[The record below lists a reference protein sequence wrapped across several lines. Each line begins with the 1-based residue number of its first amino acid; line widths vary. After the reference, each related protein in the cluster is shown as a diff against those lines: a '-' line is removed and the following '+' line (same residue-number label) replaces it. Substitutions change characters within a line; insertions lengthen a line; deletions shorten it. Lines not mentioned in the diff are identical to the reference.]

1 MELIATEFNSI
12 FVKVIP
18 FLLMNFLKP
27 YQLSEYRNDF
37 PSIAQK
43 QYERLVDAEI
53 STETFSFYTSVA
65 SVFSSKIEGENIDL
79 DSYIKYKKFGISF
92 QPDYTKKIDDLYNA
106 YSFAMNHPLNEQ
118 NIATAHVLLSKNL
131 VYEPHQGKY
140 RNQIMY
146 ITTGLGKIE
155 YVAATPNLVKSEMKL
170 LFEDIEELLKT
181 DLSFEESFYYASLI
195 HLVFA
200 KIHPWMDGNG
210 RSTRLLE
217 KWFLASKLDKK
228 AWFIQSERRYY
239 EQLSHYYDHLKNVGF
254 EYENLDYEK
263 SLPFTKMLVRSLI

>member
-1 MELIATEFNSI
+1 MELIATEINSI

-27 YQLSEYRNDF
+27 YKLLEYRNEF
-37 PSIAQK
+37 PSIVQK
-43 QYERLVDAEI
+43 QYEGLVDAEI

-118 NIATAHVLLSKNL
+118 NVATAHVLLSKHL
-131 VYEPHQGKY
+131 VYEPYQGNY

-155 YVAATPNLVKSEMKL
+155 YVAAAPYIVESEMKL

-181 DLSFEESFYYASLI
+181 SLSFEDIFYYASLI

-210 RSTRLLE
+210 RSARLLE

-228 AWFIQSERRYY
+228 SWFIQSERNYY
-239 EQLSHYYDHLKNVGF
+239 EQLSNYYQHLKNVGF
-254 EYENLDYEK
+254 EYEKLDYEK
-263 SLPFTKMLVRSLI
+263 SLPFTKMLVGSLI